1 MANENDSK
9 IMEQILSTPDVRL
22 ASEVFRRNA
31 HRIIDDATYWNIL
44 GVMWKMGGTV
54 IQQDHWKEMFR
65 CDRRQKHKIMKNR
78 ERKRWRKLPKIVT
91 AYRAINTPEE
101 IETAISWT
109 LNRKTAEQFSWNG
122 ERKIIERNFHKTEIF
137 AFFDRRQEDEIIVN
151 IK

>member
-1 MANENDSK
+1 MKQMLAISDV
-9 IMEQILSTPDVRL
+9 IL
-22 ASEVFRRNA
+22 AAEVFRRNA

-54 IQQDHWKEMFR
+54 IQQDHWKEMFC
-65 CDRRQKHKIMKNR
+65 CDRRQSHKIMKNR

-109 LNRKTAEQFSWNG
+109 LSMKTAKQFSLNG
-122 ERKIIERNFHKTEIF
+122 KRKIVKGLFHKKDVF

-151 IK
+151 INKL